1 VIVVD
6 SSTTC
11 AILFGEPDRARF
23 EEIIAAEDCAIPVS
37 CFVETAISW
46 RRRGRGIGAVDG
58 LVAALSL
65 RLLPCD
71 SAQARIAAEAD
82 RRYGRGT
89 GHPARLN
96 FGDCLAYAAAVAH
109 DAPLLF
115 KGAEFAR
122 TDVKRALG

>member
-6 SSTTC
+6 SSVTC
-11 AILFGEPDRARF
+11 AILFGEPDRAHF
-23 EEIIAAEDCAIPVS
+23 EEIIAGADCAIPVS

-58 LVAALSL
+58 LLVALSL
-65 RLLPCD
+65 RLLPSD
-71 SAQARIAAEAD
+71 SAQALIAAEAD

-109 DAPLLF
+109 DAPLFF
-115 KGAEFAR
+115 KGADFAR
-122 TDVKRALG
+122 TDVKRALD